1 MFDAGTTLLLE
12 YVGNF
17 AAPLPNWQM
26 IPYNRTNVLFCSGSL
41 MAKQRKRT
49 TTYRTEFASL
59 PPSQQ
64 QQQLNLLQQFL
75 VALGLLQ
82 VEEIREQQLRPR
94 RVSRRDRS

>member
-1 MFDAGTTLLLE
+1 
-12 YVGNF
+12 
-17 AAPLPNWQM
+17 
-26 IPYNRTNVLFCSGSL
+26 